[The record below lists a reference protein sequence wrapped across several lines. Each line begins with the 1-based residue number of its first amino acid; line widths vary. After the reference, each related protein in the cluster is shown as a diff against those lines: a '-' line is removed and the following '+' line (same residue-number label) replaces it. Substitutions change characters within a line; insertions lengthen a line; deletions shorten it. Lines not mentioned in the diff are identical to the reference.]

1 MATALQLE
9 GKKVLLGITGSIAA
23 YKMIT
28 LTRLLI
34 KAGAAVKIVMS
45 PKAADFVSPLVLSTL
60 SKNPVYRDLT
70 NADNWNNHVE
80 LGRWADLMV
89 MAPLSCNSLAKMAAG
104 VCDNLLMAVYL
115 SATCPVLAAPA
126 MDEDM
131 WHHPATRT
139 NLERIKSYGNE
150 VIPVNAGELASGLIG
165 EGRMAEPEELFV
177 AIQAALRE
185 DTLKGRK
192 VLITSGPTH
201 EPLDPVRFIANH
213 STGKMG
219 AALAEAFYKK
229 GAAVCFIYG
238 PGSKLPAFPGIE
250 KIAVTTAAQM
260 YEASVKAFD
269 TVDIAVLAAAVADY
283 TPAFTA
289 DKKIKKKE
297 ADFNLPLIKTKDIL
311 KDLGARKGGRLLIGF
326 ALETDRAMDNARKK
340 LQEKQA
346 DFIVLNTMQ
355 DPGAGFGYETNKV
368 TILSSSGQISQS
380 NLATKPEIAEFI
392 IQTALVGA

>member
-1 MATALQLE
+1 VATALQLE

-250 KIAVTTAAQM
+250 KIPVTTAAQM

-326 ALETDRAMDNARKK
+326 ALETDQAMDNARKK